1 MKPFPSELQN
11 TINPEGGGRHAAVE
25 FQRHLFCNQYD
36 DCLNEA
42 VKKGW
47 NSFTC
52 VRCAVFAAATEAAT
66 QAAAAATA
74 HGVTDGRM
82 GIEMYATQRR
92 LA

>member
-11 TINPEGGGRHAAVE
+11 TINPEPSGRHASVE
-25 FQRHLFCNQYD
+25 CQRNLFCNHYD
-36 DCLNEA
+36 DCLDEA

-52 VRCAVFAAATEAAT
+52 VRCPYFTVVADDESAKA
-66 QAAAAATA
+66 
-74 HGVTDGRM
+74 

-92 LA
+92 MA

>member
-1 MKPFPSELQN
+1 MKPFPTELQN
-11 TINPEGGGRHAAVE
+11 TINPDPSGKHASVE
-25 FQRHLFCNQYD
+25 CQRNLFCSHYD
-36 DCLNEA
+36 DCLDEA

-52 VRCAVFAAATEAAT
+52 VRCPMFAAAT
-66 QAAAAATA
+66 QAAAANAQNA
-74 HGVTDGRM
+74 AEGPM